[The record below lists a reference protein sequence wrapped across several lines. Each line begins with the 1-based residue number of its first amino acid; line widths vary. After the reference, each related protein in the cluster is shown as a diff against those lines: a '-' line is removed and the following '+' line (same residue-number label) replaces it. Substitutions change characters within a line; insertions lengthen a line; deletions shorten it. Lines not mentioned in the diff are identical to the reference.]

1 MKYID
6 ASCHDVEDVSIRSVL
21 ATSTM
26 LLFAYAITF
35 LLAGHASANL
45 RFKSR
50 PDLAPPNLNITI
62 PATNETADGYIF
74 YTPAS
79 IYKSATNHGPAQSG
93 PYIYTDK
100 GDLVWSGFAYVGPRS
115 ENFQVY
121 KYRGQDVLGIFD
133 GSHNSPMGHGHGHT
147 KLLNSSYQLLGEIK
161 GGGHKLQDHH
171 EFLFFDDHSAVFTI
185 FDPEIHDLTP
195 YGAKTEDQQW
205 ILDNKI
211 QKIDTDTNQVLW
223 EWSSLEHVDPA
234 GTNLTLNSGQ
244 AGLGVNSSQVW
255 HYFYMNAFDVNPDE
269 DTYLLS
275 ARSMCKIFKMDGK
288 TGNILWQLGG
298 ENSDFDLGDG
308 VDFCWQ
314 HDTRMHEKYLDHET
328 KGPKQIIS
336 FFDNSAHENL
346 TGGPHLRTREY
357 SEGKVVELD
366 TEKHT
371 ATLLASFRAPGD
383 QSVRSQGNT
392 QLLPNGNAFINW
404 GYNGAMSEH
413 KPDGTTI
420 FYTELD
426 SGRLGPGTDNYRAFK
441 FEWHARPY
449 EDPALVVFKE
459 DNGTS
464 LYVSWNGD
472 TETTVWKFYEQGS
485 NGERRALGQAERTGF
500 ETAFQSDRDVLAAVA
515 EAYDGRGELLVTSP
529 IVKAKKYRSRLH
541 YS

>member
-1 MKYID
+1 M
-6 ASCHDVEDVSIRSVL
+6 H
-21 ATSTM
+21 
-26 LLFAYAITF
+26 
-35 LLAGHASANL
+35 LLAYTTALLLTGQAAANL

-62 PATNETADGYIF
+62 PATDDAAPGLIF
-74 YTPAS
+74 YTPES

-93 PYIYTDK
+93 PYIYTDD
-100 GDLVWSGFAYVGPRS
+100 GELVWSGFAYIGPRS
-115 ENFQVY
+115 ENFQVHN
-121 KYRGQDVLGIFD
+121 YRGQQVLGIFD

-147 KLLNSSYQLLGEIK
+147 KLLDNTYQVLGEIK
-161 GGGHKLQDHH
+161 GGGHKLADQH
-171 EFLFFDDHSAVFTI
+171 EFLFFDDNSALFTVY
-185 FDPEIHDLTP
+185 DPEIRDLEP
-195 YGAKTEDQQW
+195 YGAKEEGQMW

-211 QKIDTDTNQVLW
+211 QKVDTDTNRVLW

-234 GTNLTLNSGQ
+234 GTNLTLLSGN

-269 DTYLLS
+269 NTYLLS
-275 ARSMCKIFKMDGK
+275 ARSMCAIFKMDGE
-288 TGNILWQLGG
+288 TGDILWQLGG
-298 ENSDFDLGDG
+298 HDSDFALGEG

-314 HDTRMHEKYLDHET
+314 HDTRMHAQWQGHKTE
-328 KGPKQIIS
+328 GSKQIIS

-346 TGGPHLRTREY
+346 AGGPILQARAY

-371 ATLLASFRAPGD
+371 ATLLANFRAPRD
-383 QSVRSQGNT
+383 LSVRSQGNM

-413 KPDGTTI
+413 TPDGTTI

-426 SGRLGPGTDNYRAFK
+426 SGKLGPGSENYRAFK

-449 EDPALVVFKE
+449 EEPALVAFKE
-459 DNGTS
+459 SDGTD

-485 NGERRALGQAERTGF
+485 GCEMTLLGQAKRTGF
-500 ETAFQSDRDVLAAVA
+500 ETNFRTDEHVAAVFA
-515 EAYDGRGELLVTSP
+515 EAYDADGELLVTTP
-529 IVKAKKYRSRLH
+529 VVKSVKYKARLH